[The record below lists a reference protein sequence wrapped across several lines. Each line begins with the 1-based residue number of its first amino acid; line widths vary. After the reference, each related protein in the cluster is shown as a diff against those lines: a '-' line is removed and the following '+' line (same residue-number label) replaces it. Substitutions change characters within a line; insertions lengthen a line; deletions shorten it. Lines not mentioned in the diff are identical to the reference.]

1 MNGDYKERFTRINQL
16 ITGEGINE
24 YARKTGSRTFGR
36 KCKMPLSDLLAY
48 TLSKQGL
55 TTELKLQKYY
65 QSRRRT
71 EKRVSKQGYLQLRKR
86 LNPEVFRYMN
96 QECLCGFYGGAA
108 PKTWEGQLILAI
120 DWSKAEASNSEENRN
135 VFGQSNHQ
143 PKVLVYN
150 MIRDIRNSA
159 SAKVCKRASGAR
171 NKCCVNQ

>member
-108 PKTWEGQLILAI
+108 PKTWAGPIDISNRLEQGGGVQLRRKSECI
-120 DWSKAEASNSEENRN
+120 WAEQPSAQS
-135 VFGQSNHQ
+135 FG
-143 PKVLVYN
+143 V
-150 MIRDIRNSA
+150 
-159 SAKVCKRASGAR
+159 
-171 NKCCVNQ
+171 